1 MMWKKLCIT
10 AFAVLCAAI
19 AAVPCVFA
27 EDAPAESSS
36 SSGDSSG
43 SSFLG
48 DAGELHDSVS
58 GNFSDGVDRVS
69 DTLKDTPGA
78 LTFNVKDQFPKFIKA
93 ATKWIPLPYWWAFEF
108 AIILGFV
115 NALYRRM
122 S

>member
-1 MMWKKLCIT
+1 MWKKLCIT
-10 AFAVLCAAI
+10 VCAVFCVVL

-27 EDAPAESSS
+27 D
-36 SSGDSSG
+36 DSSADSSASSDASSE

-48 DAGELHDSVS
+48 DASQLHSSVS
-58 GNFSDGVDRVS
+58 GNFSDGVDHIS

-78 LTFNVKDQFPKFIKA
+78 LSYNVKDQFPKFIKDA
-93 ATKWIPLPYWWAFEF
+93 IAWVPLPYWWAFEF

-115 NALYRRM
+115 NTLYRRM

>member
-1 MMWKKLCIT
+1 MEKTLYYGLRRSLRRDRRRALRLCRRCARRIFLKLWRFLGLLI
-10 AFAVLCAAI
+10 
-19 AAVPCVFA
+19 
-27 EDAPAESSS
+27 
-36 SSGDSSG
+36 
-43 SSFLG
+43 LG

-93 ATKWIPLPYWWAFEF
+93 ATEWIPLPYWWAFEF

-115 NALYRRM
+115 NALCRRM